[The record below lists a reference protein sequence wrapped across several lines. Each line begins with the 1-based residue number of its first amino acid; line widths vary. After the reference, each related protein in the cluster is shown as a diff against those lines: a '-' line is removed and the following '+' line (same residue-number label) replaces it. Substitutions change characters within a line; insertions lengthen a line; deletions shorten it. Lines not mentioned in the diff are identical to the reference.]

1 MPTKPHLI
9 DRYFSK
15 TDGNYGLLEKQKGC
29 IGLFQTTK
37 VSASGNVLTIVNPDR
52 TWVLEVAKS
61 KSSGEK
67 VDGFFFLGL
76 SYFFSFLSLFV
87 HSLYFG
93 GSCGLFLFLKANI
106 TLRTNMY
113 ARVYVNTRV
122 LLFAV

>member
-61 KSSGEK
+61 KSSGKK
-67 VDGFFFLGL
+67 VNGFFWGL
-76 SYFFSFLSLFV
+76 SLIFFSFLSLFV

-93 GSCGLFLFLKANI
+93 GSCGLFLFLKAII